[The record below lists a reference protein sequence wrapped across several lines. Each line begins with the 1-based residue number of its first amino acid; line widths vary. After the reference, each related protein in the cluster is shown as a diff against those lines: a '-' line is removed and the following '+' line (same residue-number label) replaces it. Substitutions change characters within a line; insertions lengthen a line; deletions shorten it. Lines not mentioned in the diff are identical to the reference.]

1 MSVENPLW
9 IGPSVL
15 SADFLRLGQQL
26 RDVEA
31 AGADYIHFDVMDG
44 RFVPN
49 ISIGLPVL
57 KAVQEGTTLPIDA
70 HLMIVEPDRWVE
82 QFIAAGADRL
92 TVHVEATPHL
102 HRVVQRITN
111 AGAIAG
117 VSLNPATSVV
127 TIEEILPFVGQ
138 VLVMTVNPGFGGQT
152 FIPTMLAKIA
162 RVRALIDTVNPG
174 CRLQV
179 DGGIN
184 AQTIKRAV
192 AAGADT
198 IVAGT
203 AIFNEHQSV
212 AEALDEL
219 RLSTAGR

>member
-1 MSVENPLW
+1 MSVANSLW

-26 RDVEA
+26 QDVAA

-44 RFVPN
+44 SFVPN

-57 KAVQEGTTLPIDA
+57 EAVRQGTSLPIDA

-82 QFIAAGADRL
+82 RFIEAGADRV
-92 TVHVEATPHL
+92 TVHAEATPHL
-102 HRVVQRITN
+102 HRVVQRIAA

-117 VSLNPATSVV
+117 VSLNPATSV
-127 TIEEILPFVGQ
+127 TAIEEILPFVGQ

-152 FIPTMLAKIA
+152 FISTMVDKIS
-162 RVRALIDTVNPG
+162 RVRQMIDAVNPS

-184 AQTIKRAV
+184 PQTIKRAV
-192 AAGADT
+192 DAGADT
-198 IVAGT
+198 VVAGT
-203 AIFNEHQSV
+203 AIFNDHQSV
-212 AEALDEL
+212 ADALRDL
-219 RLSTAGR
+219 RSSIAGR